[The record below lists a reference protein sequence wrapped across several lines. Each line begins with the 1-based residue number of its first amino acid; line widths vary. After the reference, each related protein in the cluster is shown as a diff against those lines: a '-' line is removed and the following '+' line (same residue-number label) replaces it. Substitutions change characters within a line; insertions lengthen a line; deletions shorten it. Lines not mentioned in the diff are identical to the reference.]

1 MPSASLEADCSNR
14 IIGIQCTRYT
24 SIIRIEDLMS
34 VRNGVCRA
42 PRVEQTSGRHDTESM
57 TAFKAARSAAAE
69 KSIQKRTAFGWQP
82 ERLRGCSRAPTRH
95 AQPPRVSKHGT
106 PRLIRRQPSA
116 VTILSKWYYRQ
127 ICSVKTMLEVFFVH
141 IVLSKCL
148 FARNEREGTRE
159 NNYKRGKRPRRATLF
174 INTRAQNLLKDLH
187 SILLLSSLIFSCLAS
202 LIISS

>member
-1 MPSASLEADCSNR
+1 MPSPLFNNR
-14 IIGIQCTRYT
+14 FRSPHLVSSRPVNLRRRY
-24 SIIRIEDLMS
+24 RRRL
-34 VRNGVCRA
+34 RGGGGGA
-42 PRVEQTSGRHDTESM
+42 
-57 TAFKAARSAAAE
+57 AARAAE
-69 KSIQKRTAFGWQP
+69 QVRVDGARIGARAGNRQAGCQRTGG
-82 ERLRGCSRAPTRH
+82 GCSRAPTRH
-95 AQPPRVSKHGT
+95 AEPPRISKHGT